1 MRNACFNNLFYT
13 KYWDSWDFQHACV
26 VGMSGQTDLHLES
39 GDPDKMKGLI
49 LEDYQMQSISVESLN
64 TTVSQTNSR
73 LILNEK

>member
-1 MRNACFNNLFYT
+1 
-13 KYWDSWDFQHACV
+13 
-26 VGMSGQTDLHLES
+26 MSGQTDLHLES